1 MKYKVTLN
9 GRTYEVEVESGKA
22 MCVAEYEAFAP
33 AAAPVAA
40 TPAPVAAPVAA
51 APAAAGVTVSGG
63 ESVNAPMPGNILKVN
78 VSVGQS
84 VKKGEVLVVLEAM
97 KMENE
102 IMAPCDG
109 VVSAV
114 PVAKGATVNTGDLLV
129 AIGGTVTAAAPAPV
143 AAPVAAPAPAAAP
156 VAAPAAAP
164 VAGEA
169 VKAPMPGNI
178 LKVNVAAGQAVKAG
192 EVLVV
197 LEAMKMENE
206 IMAPR
211 AGSVAQVLVQKG
223 ATVNTDD
230 VLVVLA

>member
-9 GRTYEVEVESGKA
+9 GRTYEVEVEAGKA

-33 AAAPVAA
+33 TATPVAAPVAA
-40 TPAPVAAPVAA
+40 TPVAA

-84 VKKGEVLVVLEAM
+84 VKKGTVLVVLEAM

-102 IMAPCDG
+102 VMAPCDG

-114 PVAKGATVNTGDLLV
+114 PVTKGATVNTGDLLV
-129 AIGGTVTAAAPAPV
+129 AIGGTVTAASPAPV
-143 AAPVAAPAPAAAP
+143 VVPVAAPAPAAAP
-156 VAAPAAAP
+156 AAAP
-164 VAGEA
+164 VAGKA

-211 AGSVAQVLVQKG
+211 AGSVAQVLVQRG
-223 ATVNTDD
+223 STVNTDD